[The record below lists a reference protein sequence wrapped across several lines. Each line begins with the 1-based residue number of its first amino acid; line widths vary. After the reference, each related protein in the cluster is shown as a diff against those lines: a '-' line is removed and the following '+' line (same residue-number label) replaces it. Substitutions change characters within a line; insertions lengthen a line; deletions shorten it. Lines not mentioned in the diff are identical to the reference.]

1 MKIKF
6 ILVIMLVFLMIS
18 AYITTLATSTSN
30 TLPNTDNTSYSGTL
44 PNTDNTSHGGTL
56 PYTDNTSTSNTL
68 PNPDNTSQGGTLPYT
83 DNTLPNTSDENSE
96 EWLNKEFEFTTIIEV
111 AQGTTVKEFIE
122 QEKNRRLKEW
132 YQDKINEGYTVEFGN
147 AAVYAIPGATNKD
160 FKNKIKLSENDLVR
174 TNLEIEIGVMFSK
187 DGQGY
192 GAGEGSLVGVVVK
205 GDLTGTGE
213 IDVTDLST
221 MQEELVE
228 TTQLRGAYKNAADID
243 KNGEIDVIDL
253 SKLQEYIV
261 NN

>member
-18 AYITTLATSTSN
+18 AYMVAFATSSPALSN
-30 TLPNTDNTSYSGTL
+30 TSD
-44 PNTDNTSHGGTL
+44 
-56 PYTDNTSTSNTL
+56 
-68 PNPDNTSQGGTLPYT
+68 
-83 DNTLPNTSDENSE
+83 DENSE

-122 QEKNRRLKEW
+122 QEKNRNRKELE
-132 YQDKINEGYTVEFGN
+132 QEGYTNIEFGD
-147 AAVYAIPGATNKD
+147 AIVFAIPGPTNRD
-160 FKNKIKLSENDLVR
+160 LNNTIKLSGNDLVR
-174 TNLEIEIGVMFSK
+174 TNLQIEIDTSYVK
-187 DGQGY
+187 DGQIFGV
-192 GAGEGSLVGVVVK
+192 GAGEFIAVVVK

-228 TTQLRGAYKNAADID
+228 TTQLRGAYKNAADLD
-243 KNGEIDVIDL
+243 RNGEIDVIDL